1 MGKTH
6 EALENA
12 EKEYEKR
19 LQRISRES
27 LRDEEV
33 TRPLAGASNNT
44 NMKGYEDL
52 KTNLQIRDGSVKS
65 ILFIDTSRGGRS
77 STHALNFATDL
88 AMDFKLKVLLVDL
101 NLWAL
106 SPNEVLKI
114 DDARG
119 LSDLFTNSGKVT
131 SRIMKVGPGNLY
143 TVRWGGNYEGPV
155 DLFESR
161 HFSDFVKMMCE
172 RFDYVILAAPP
183 VTSFSEC
190 RVLCAKVDGVALV
203 LETGK
208 SGRQVALRAK
218 QQLGKTEDKLLGV
231 ILDRTRALHPLR
243 ARQQLGKTE
252 DKLLGL
258 VLSRMR
264 ALNPQVLMIACAVV
278 AVCLVFT
285 IGLFI
290 GNSRLKPRE
299 DGAPANHSAVRIKIK
314 NNANSRDQTVI
325 HPERNNYAQTTM
337 VQDVTVPRAPK
348 EKLYPDPDTGAG
360 GEKTYDIVKPESLPA
375 ETGKEEPTSRP
386 DQALEKRDEA
396 KPKQVRMVV
405 VMKGDTLFKII
416 DRAYG
421 KYDEGILKTVLR
433 ENPGI
438 NRVDQ
443 ITEGQIIKLPSLVDN
458 P

>member
-12 EKEYEKR
+12 EKEYQKH

-27 LRDEEV
+27 SRDEGV
-33 TRPLAGASNNT
+33 TLPLEGASNNA
-44 NMKGYEDL
+44 NMKRYEDL
-52 KTNLQIRDGSVKS
+52 RTNLQIRGGSIKS

-77 STHALNFATDL
+77 SSHALNFATALALDL
-88 AMDFKLKVLLVDL
+88 KLKVLIVDL

-114 DDARG
+114 DDALG
-119 LSDLFTNSGKVT
+119 LSDLFSNSGKVA
-131 SRIMKVGPGNLY
+131 SRIMKVGPGKLY
-143 TVRWGGNYEGPV
+143 ALRWGGNYAGPV

-161 HFSDFVKMMCE
+161 HFSEFVKIMCE

-190 RVLCAKVDGVALV
+190 RVLCAKVDGVVLV

-208 SGRQVALRAK
+208 TGRQVALRAK
-218 QQLGKTEDKLLGV
+218 KQLGKTEDKLLGV
-231 ILDRTRALHPLR
+231 VLDRGRALNPLR
-243 ARQQLGKTE
+243 AKQQLGEAE
-252 DKLLGL
+252 DKFLGL
-258 VLSRMR
+258 VLGWTR
-264 ALNPQVLMIACAVV
+264 ALNPQVLLIGSVVV

-285 IGLFI
+285 IGLFL
-290 GNSRLKPRE
+290 GNSPLKPRE
-299 DGAPANHSAVRIKIK
+299 GGALANHSAIRVKIK
-314 NNANSRDQTVI
+314 NQANSRDQSLA

-337 VQDVTVPRAPK
+337 VQDVSLPRVPK
-348 EKLYPDPDTGAG
+348 EKIYPDAGAG
-360 GEKTYDIVKPESLPA
+360 GEKTYEIQKPAGLPV
-375 ETGKEEPTSRP
+375 ETKKEEPTSRP
-386 DQALEKRDEA
+386 DQASEKRDEA
-396 KPKQVRMVV
+396 NSKQVRIVV
-405 VMKGDTLFKII
+405 VMRGDTLFKII

-421 KYDEGILKTVLR
+421 KYDEGILKTVLH

-438 NRVDQ
+438 SSVDQ

>member
-12 EKEYEKR
+12 EKEYQKR

-27 LRDEEV
+27 LRDKEV
-33 TRPLAGASNNT
+33 TRPFGSASNNT
-44 NMKGYEDL
+44 NTKRYEDL
-52 KTNLQIRDGSVKS
+52 KTNLQTRDGSVKS

-88 AMDFKLKVLLVDL
+88 AMDFKLKVLVVDL

-119 LSDLFTNSGKVT
+119 LSDLFTNSGKVA

-161 HFSDFVKMMCE
+161 HFSEFVKMMCE
-172 RFDYVILAAPP
+172 RFDYIILAAPP

-190 RVLCAKVDGVALV
+190 RVLCAKVDGVVLV
-203 LETGK
+203 LKTGK

-218 QQLGKTEDKLLGV
+218 QQLGKTKDKLLGV
-231 ILDRTRALHPLR
+231 ILDRTRALNPLK
-243 ARQQLGKTE
+243 AKQQLGKIE

-258 VLSRMR
+258 VLSRTR
-264 ALNPQVLMIACAVV
+264 ALNPQVLLIASAVV

-285 IGLFI
+285 IGLFL

-299 DGAPANHSAVRIKIK
+299 GGTPANHSAVRVKIK
-314 NNANSRDQTVI
+314 NNAKSRDQSMA

-337 VQDVTVPRAPK
+337 VQDVTVPRVPK
-348 EKLYPDPDTGAG
+348 EKMYPDAGAG
-360 GEKTYDIVKPESLPA
+360 GEKSYEIEKPEGLPV
-375 ETGKEEPTSRP
+375 ETKKEEPTSRP
-386 DQALEKRDEA
+386 DQALENKDED
-396 KPKQVRMVV
+396 KPNQVRMVV
-405 VMKGDTLFKII
+405 VMRGDTLFKII

-421 KYDEGILKTVLR
+421 KYDEGILKTVLL

-438 NRVDQ
+438 SSVDQ
-443 ITEGQIIKLPSLVDN
+443 ITEGQIIKLPSLVDS